1 MRMTFRWYGKKDDKI
16 TLQQIQQIPG
26 MDGIVGALFDVPVG
40 EVWPLEDLL
49 SIKEDANKYN
59 LDFKDIE
66 SINVHE
72 DIKLGLPSRDK
83 YIENYIISLRNAAKA
98 GIKVV
103 CYNFMPIFDW
113 TRTDLALPLYDGST
127 ALAYDYRLIAGK
139 SPQDMAR
146 EILDNSNGF
155 VLPGWEPDRL
165 EELSKLFEQYEG
177 MDEDRLRKNLEYF
190 LKAVVPVAEEC
201 NIKMGIHPDDPPI
214 SVFGLPRIVKN
225 EEDLD
230 KIVNMVDSESN
241 GLTICTGSLGS
252 NLKNDIPHII
262 RKFGAKKELHLCM

>member
-146 EILDNSNGF
+146 EICSC
-155 VLPGWEPDRL
+155 PI
-165 EELSKLFEQYEG
+165 
-177 MDEDRLRKNLEYF
+177 KNRHKIITNYF
-190 LKAVVPVAEEC
+190 
-201 NIKMGIHPDDPPI
+201 NTY
-214 SVFGLPRIVKN
+214 F
-225 EEDLD
+225 
-230 KIVNMVDSESN
+230 
-241 GLTICTGSLGS
+241 
-252 NLKNDIPHII
+252 
-262 RKFGAKKELHLCM
+262 

>member
-83 YIENYIISLRNAAKA
+83 YIENYIIIL
-98 GIKVV
+98 
-103 CYNFMPIFDW
+103 CLF
-113 TRTDLALPLYDGST
+113 
-127 ALAYDYRLIAGK
+127 LIG
-139 SPQDMAR
+139 Q
-146 EILDNSNGF
+146 
-155 VLPGWEPDRL
+155 
-165 EELSKLFEQYEG
+165 EQ
-177 MDEDRLRKNLEYF
+177 
-190 LKAVVPVAEEC
+190 
-201 NIKMGIHPDDPPI
+201 I
-214 SVFGLPRIVKN
+214 
-225 EEDLD
+225 
-230 KIVNMVDSESN
+230 
-241 GLTICTGSLGS
+241 
-252 NLKNDIPHII
+252 
-262 RKFGAKKELHLCM
+262 